1 MSVSAIALS
10 GLNAASAALGVS
22 AHNVANAMTPGFR
35 RQTAEQQSRAEGG
48 VLVTIGAA
56 AEPGAALETDLVQ
69 QRVALHAFEANLATI
84 RAADEM
90 LGTLLDT
97 RA

>member
-35 RQTAEQQSRAEGG
+35 RQAVAQQARAEGG
-48 VLVTIGAA
+48 VVVTIGVA
-56 AEPGAALETDLVQ
+56 AEPGTSLETDLVQ
-69 QRVALHAFEANLATI
+69 QRLAMHAFEANLATL
-84 RAADEM
+84 RTEDAM
-90 LGTLLDT
+90 LGKLLDMH
-97 RA
+97 A

>member
-35 RQTAEQQSRAEGG
+35 RQAVAQQARAEGG
-48 VLVTIGAA
+48 VVVTIGVA
-56 AEPGAALETDLVQ
+56 AEPGASLETDLVQ
-69 QRVALHAFEANLATI
+69 QRLAMHAFEANLATL
-84 RAADEM
+84 RTEDAM
-90 LGTLLDT
+90 LGTLLDMH
-97 RA
+97 A